1 MFEWNYRQVRQRL
14 ITSTN
19 PSFGGYQPP
28 LSAREIRSRFPNKPD
43 TPEWNEVLPENRF
56 SLGER
61 LREAREEFSQPAEAL
76 ALLLQI
82 SLELYEEIEQDLT
95 RPSQELLRQI
105 CALFEWNYNEMVHQ
119 FRHQNRQLWQPAI
132 TRLNSLEPHRVQKLQ
147 GLQDEIAI
155 GWRELNQEQQ
165 DALLSQ
171 LELVRDTIDRW
182 KLKNSL

>member
-1 MFEWNYRQVRQRL
+1 MC
-14 ITSTN
+14 
-19 PSFGGYQPP
+19 
-28 LSAREIRSRFPNKPD
+28 IRDR
-43 TPEWNEVLPENRF
+43 
-56 SLGER
+56 
-61 LREAREEFSQPAEAL
+61 
-76 ALLLQI
+76 I
-82 SLELYEEIEQDLT
+82 SSELYEEIEQDLT

-105 CALFEWNYNEMVHQ
+105 CALFEWNYNEVVHQ

-182 KLKNSL
+182 KLKKSL